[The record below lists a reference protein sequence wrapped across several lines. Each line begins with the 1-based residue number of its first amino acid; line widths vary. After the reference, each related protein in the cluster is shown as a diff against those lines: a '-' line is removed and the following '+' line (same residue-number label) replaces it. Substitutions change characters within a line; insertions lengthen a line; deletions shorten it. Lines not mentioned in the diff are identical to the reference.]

1 MTTKKTTKLQP
12 AKVSKGKI
20 TLKAEKKI
28 ATKTAKAVKAVAEAK
43 SRAKTFQYTGKALE
57 AGLSGVRGV
66 IIRGAAELGTFTK
79 AQLAD
84 YTGKHTKS
92 VMDPMKNVN
101 WYLKDAKSLGY
112 VKDDAVNLQSAKT
125 SKA

>member
-1 MTTKKTTKLQP
+1 MKTNKTLAKTT
-12 AKVSKGKI
+12 SKAVKA
-20 TLKAEKKI
+20 AEKKI
-28 ATKTAKAVKAVAEAK
+28 AAKTAKVVKAVAEAK

-79 AQLAD
+79 AELAD

-92 VMDPMKNVN
+92 VMDPLKNVQ
-101 WYLKDAKSLGY
+101 WYLKDAKALGY
-112 VKDDAVNLQSAKT
+112 VT
-125 SKA
+125 EKADK